1 VCFPFCILHP
11 SLLPLHIPFT
21 ANLLQMNTLKP
32 TATVFLDTRRAKQ
45 SGKYPVKL
53 QVYFNGK
60 SMAYAT
66 GIDATNEEWNR
77 SKGDRIKDERIKEL
91 RLKKLA
97 IVQAAESILQ
107 EMDAFS
113 FPEFERLMF
122 KQKDEAPAV
131 ATLTL
136 KQWFDKYI
144 KQLEQEGREGTRA
157 SYQTTLNSILE
168 FNKDESIRLQDIT
181 TQFLIDYEKW
191 MAAAGKSPSTQGI
204 YLRQLRAVINQ
215 AINAN
220 VMSRDQYPFKGFTVP
235 AARNVKK
242 ALTDS
247 DLKKLLAYTPT
258 DNAIAKALDFWKLS
272 YLCNGMNMTDILNLK
287 HTDIS
292 GTQLQFFRQKTKRT
306 KKKDLRP
313 IKVYLSPE
321 AIEIINK
328 YRSPNPGSVF
338 LFPLLEGTDS
348 PKTKKQRCQ
357 RFIKKVN
364 EGLKAIAN
372 TLELEIPPT
381 TYAARHSFSTRL
393 MRSGA
398 PTQFIKESL
407 GHTSIITTE
416 NYLSD
421 FGDEQAKVF
430 TEALLKF

>member
-1 VCFPFCILHP
+1 
-11 SLLPLHIPFT
+11 
-21 ANLLQMNTLKP
+21 MNTLKP

-348 PKTKKQRCQ
+348 PKTKKT
-357 RFIKKVN
+357 
-364 EGLKAIAN
+364 AM
-372 TLELEIPPT
+372 PT
-381 TYAARHSFSTRL
+381 IY
-393 MRSGA
+393 
-398 PTQFIKESL
+398 
-407 GHTSIITTE
+407 
-416 NYLSD
+416 
-421 FGDEQAKVF
+421 
-430 TEALLKF
+430 